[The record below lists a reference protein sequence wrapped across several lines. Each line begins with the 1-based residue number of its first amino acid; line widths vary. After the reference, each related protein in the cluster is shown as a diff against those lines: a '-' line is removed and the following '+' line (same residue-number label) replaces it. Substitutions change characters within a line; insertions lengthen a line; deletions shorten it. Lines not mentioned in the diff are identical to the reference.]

1 MRDVICQITSHIT
14 TINRKRI
21 LTEKMFFN
29 IISKLVLRYAGL

>member
-21 LTEKMFFN
+21 LTEKMFN
-29 IISKLVLRYAGL
+29 IISKLFLRYAGL